1 MNGFVRAFPEPVSAA
16 TVVERVGLP
25 AVLQGDPARVAA
37 GIAPLGPGQAGA
49 LSFCD
54 AVDARDRVAA
64 SPSSVVITAAGSGAR
79 PRAGQTLIEVEDPRA
94 WFVLAVVALL
104 PGTGRPPAPAPGV
117 HPCARVDASAEV
129 APSAAIGEG
138 VAIGARTLVGPG
150 AVVYAD
156 STIGADCC
164 IGPNAVIGW
173 VGLAYHRER
182 SGRRLFFPHL
192 ASVRLGDGVDVGANA
207 CICRGMLSDTVIGA
221 HAKIGSLVY
230 VSHGVVVEENAW
242 ISAAGAIAGHSR
254 IGAGAL
260 VGIGAVVVDN
270 VAMAPDTLVGG
281 GSVVTR
287 DARAGEKLFGVPA
300 RHVPTIRR
308 FGPTPR

>member
-1 MNGFVRAFPEPVSAA
+1 MTGFVRSFLEPLAA
-16 TVVERVGLP
+16 ETLVARVGLP
-25 AVLQGDPARVAA
+25 AVLRGNPMRSAG
-37 GIAPLGPGQAGA
+37 GIAPLGPGLPDA

-54 AVDARDRVAA
+54 ATDARDRVAA
-64 SPSSVVITAAGSGAR
+64 SRSSIVVTVSSGGAQ
-79 PRAGQTLIEVEDPRA
+79 PRADQTLIEVDDPRA
-94 WFVLAVVALL
+94 WFILAVAALL
-104 PGTGRPPAPAPGV
+104 PGVGRPAAPGPGI
-117 HPCARVDASAEV
+117 HPGARVDPGAEV
-129 APSAAIGEG
+129 APSAAIGDN
-138 VAIGARTLVGPG
+138 VTIGPGSLVGPG

-156 STIGADCC
+156 STIGAGCC

-173 VGLAYHRER
+173 VGLAYHRDH

-192 ASVRLGDGVDVGANA
+192 ATVRIGDDVDVGANA
-207 CICRGMLSDTVIGA
+207 CICRGMLSDTVVGA

-230 VSHGVVVEENAW
+230 VSHGVVVDENAW
-242 ISAAGAIAGHSR
+242 ISASAAIAGHSR
-254 IGAGAL
+254 LGEGAL
-260 VGIGAVVVDN
+260 VGIGSVVVDN

>member
-1 MNGFVRAFPEPVSAA
+1 MSEFVRPLPRPLAVSAL
-16 TVVERVGLP
+16 VEHVGLG
-25 AVLQGDPARVAA
+25 ASVAGDPSRAIG
-37 GIAPLGPGQAGA
+37 GIAPLAPGCAGA

-54 AVDARDRVAA
+54 VDDAAKRVAA
-64 SPSSVVITAAGSGAR
+64 SASAVVIVAAGSGAA
-79 PRAGQTLIEVEDPRA
+79 PGPGQTLVVVEDPRA
-94 WFVLAVVALL
+94 WFIGAVERVL
-104 PGTGRPPAPAPGV
+104 PGTGRPPTPAPGI
-117 HPCARVDASAEV
+117 HASAQVDPRAEI
-129 APSAAIGEG
+129 APSAAIGAA
-138 VAIGARTLVGPG
+138 VIIGPGTLVGPG

-156 STIGADCC
+156 TIIGADCC

-192 ASVRLGDGVDVGANA
+192 ARVRIGAGVDVGANA

-221 HAKIGSLVY
+221 QAKIGSLVY
-230 VSHGVVVEENAW
+230 VSHGVEVGENAW
-242 ISAAGAIAGHSR
+242 ISASGAIAGHAHL
-254 IGAGAL
+254 GADAL

-270 VAMAPDTLVGG
+270 IAMAAGTLVGG

-287 DARAGEKLFGVPA
+287 DARPGEKLFGVPA